1 MNSRSP
7 QKVVAAQ
14 SYRVRV
20 YRRTGD
26 AACLF
31 VKRRSNGMSRALPFE
46 KSRSKRYKACS
57 DVVGMEGLEPK
68 NILKYTLL
76 GIQKSPNLSMFFGF
90 AKIQNKAHLKIKCV
104 L

>member
-1 MNSRSP
+1 MPFCEEEEQRHE
-7 QKVVAAQ
+7 
-14 SYRVRV
+14 
-20 YRRTGD
+20 
-26 AACLF
+26 
-31 VKRRSNGMSRALPFE
+31 RALPFE

-76 GIQKSPNLSMFFGF
+76 GIQKSPDISMFFGF
-90 AKIQNKAHLKIKCV
+90 SKIPNKAHLNIKCV